1 MKNIA
6 PLAIAAVLALSG
18 VAAANANQMSATAGR
33 KMQGNM
39 PGASDTLK
47 LSDTQQKSIWN
58 DVNRHAANQ
67 TAPSGFTAAVGA
79 AVPSTVNTYPMP
91 LTARRDVPAAR
102 PYRYAMM
109 QNKVLLVNPSDHKI
123 ADVVAK

>member
-1 MKNIA
+1 MKNTL

-18 VAAANANQMSATAGR
+18 VSAANANQMSAHAG

-39 PGASDTLK
+39 RAASDTLS
-47 LSDTQQKSIWN
+47 LSGTQQKSIWK
-58 DVNRHAANQ
+58 DVSHHAANQ
-67 TAPSGFTAAVGA
+67 TAPSGFTAAIGT
-79 AVPSTVNTYPMP
+79 AVPSTVNTYPLP
-91 LTARRDVPAAR
+91 LQARRDVPAAR

-109 QNKVLLVNPSDHKI
+109 QDRVLLVNPSDHKI